1 MRGKYM
7 YCEYIS
13 NVDDTLRL
21 LSITYSRGGGGGNS
35 YSYVVN
41 GLGGGGQSFG
51 GGGRSG
57 QLGGDGVL
65 IISHSTSLPYDI
77 VVTPPANVSLV
88 DGHRIL
94 TVTEPTS
101 TIGVGCKASSG
112 SAYNSTSG
120 LCESCPPGT
129 YSNYGLNCAPCAAG
143 FFSNSTGR

>member
-1 MRGKYM
+1 M
-7 YCEYIS
+7 I
-13 NVDDTLRL
+13 
-21 LSITYSRGGGGGNS
+21 RGGGGYYRLGYYDS
-35 YSYVVN
+35 GHGSN
-41 GLGGGGQSFG
+41 GVGGGGQSLG

-77 VVTPPANVSLV
+77 VVTPPANVSIV

-129 YSNYGLNCAPCAAG
+129 YSNYGLNCVPCAPG
-143 FFSNSTGR
+143 TFSDAIGR